1 VNAPS
6 ESGSVV
12 PLTFSTAY
20 RQSCGRIYIGASP
33 RLSFPARA
41 ERLRPFHEI
50 GEIAVEEFLGYVRRN
65 GVHAPHRA
73 STHEVT
79 PTHSRCVHPFEPRI
93 DRAEKRIEPSGDVV
107 ANPTG
112 LQHALLEN
120 NEERWQQIEQP
131 EPAQPFPEPIEFR
144 TVHACIQRWRRALS
158 ADRLP
163 QLNSRASAS
172 SGLVQPGLLTGF
184 AAKQP
189 SGLVRVVMTI
199 VGIIRM

>member
-1 VNAPS
+1 MDEIKIGVSAPGAEDATNKIARLKKEAEELRRVGDFR
-6 ESGSVV
+6 ESQGEQVGAK
-12 PLTFSTAY
+12 FA
-20 RQSCGRIYIGASP
+20 RQDAGRIEKE
-33 RLSFPARA
+33 LVTLTKARA
-41 ERLRPFHEI
+41 NEEKEITRERLHPFDEI

-65 GVHAPHRA
+65 GVHAPRRA

-112 LQHALLEN
+112 LQHALIEN

-144 TVHACIQRWRRALS
+144 AVHACIQRWRRALS
-158 ADRLP
+158 AVNRRRC
-163 QLNSRASAS
+163 S
-172 SGLVQPGLLTGF
+172 
-184 AAKQP
+184 
-189 SGLVRVVMTI
+189 
-199 VGIIRM
+199 